1 MGSQSSSQKY
11 IMASYIYMY
20 AIHYEQNEDTWFSS
34 GIMFNHV
41 LHTTP
46 ELCIQ
51 DLKMHVKGTQS
62 AL

>member
-1 MGSQSSSQKY
+1 
-11 IMASYIYMY
+11 MASYIYMY